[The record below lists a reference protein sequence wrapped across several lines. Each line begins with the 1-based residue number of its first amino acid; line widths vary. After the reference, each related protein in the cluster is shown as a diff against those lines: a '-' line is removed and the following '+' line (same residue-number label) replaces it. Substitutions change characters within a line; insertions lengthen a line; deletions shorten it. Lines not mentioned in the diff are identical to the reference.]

1 MTGRSIA
8 RLADDPRAV
17 TLGVVALVA
26 AGLWI
31 ALWQA
36 MSMPIESMN
45 MGGMPPDG
53 MSATRMTMDGA
64 SETAPMAG
72 MPGLPDMPGK
82 PTPPDWSA
90 GLVASTMAMW
100 LLMMAA
106 MMLPAMAPMM
116 AIYAGLAAKE
126 DRGSTLALRIALF
139 ALGYFMLWGVFAA
152 AAALGQL
159 GLRDSAW
166 LTLGGTTATPL
177 AAGVL
182 LLIAGAHQ
190 FTSVKDLCLRHCRH
204 PLAYLMVHWR
214 EGLRGAFPV
223 GARHGLYCFGCC
235 VAFMGLMFVFGAMN
249 VLWMAV
255 IALYFLAEKVLPHER
270 VWGRA
275 VGAMLLAAGAAVLV
289 REAI

>member
-1 MTGRSIA
+1 VTRRALS

-17 TLGVVALVA
+17 TLAVVALVGVA
-26 AGLWI
+26 LWL

-36 MSMPIESMN
+36 MAAMPMDAMPTASMP
-45 MGGMPPDG
+45 GMAMEAPP
-53 MSATRMTMDGA
+53 
-64 SETAPMAG
+64 
-72 MPGLPDMPGK
+72 PG
-82 PTPPDWSA
+82 WSG

-106 MMLPAMAPMM
+106 MMLPAMAPML
-116 AIYAGLAAKE
+116 AVYAGLAARE
-126 DRGSTLALRIALF
+126 DRGGILALRIALF
-139 ALGYFMLWGVFAA
+139 ALGYFLLWALFSVG
-152 AAALGQL
+152 AALGQL
-159 GLRDSAW
+159 ALRDSVW
-166 LTLGGTTATPL
+166 FTMGGTMATPV

-190 FTSVKDLCLRHCRH
+190 FTTVKDLCLRHCRH

-249 VLWMAV
+249 VLWMAA

-270 VWGRA
+270 LWGRA
-275 VGAMLLAAGAAVLV
+275 VGAMLLVAGAAMLT

>member
-1 MTGRSIA
+1 MQRRPGSGKVTGGALS
-8 RLADDPRAV
+8 RLGDDPRAV
-17 TLGVVALVA
+17 TLAVVALLA
-26 AGLWI
+26 AGLWL
-31 ALWQA
+31 ALWQGMA
-36 MSMPIESMN
+36 ALPMDGMGMAATP
-45 MGGMPPDG
+45 MGGMP
-53 MSATRMTMDGA
+53 M
-64 SETAPMAG
+64 EVAPMAS
-72 MPGLPDMPGK
+72 MPGMTRPPPPG
-82 PTPPDWSA
+82 WSA
-90 GLVASTMAMW
+90 GLVASTVAMW

-106 MMLPAMAPMM
+106 MMLPAMAPML
-116 AIYAGLAAKE
+116 AVYAGLAAKE
-126 DRGSTLALRIALF
+126 NRGGVLALRIALF
-139 ALGYFMLWGVFAA
+139 ALGYFVLWGVFAV

-159 GLRDSAW
+159 ALRDGAW
-166 LTLGGTTATPL
+166 LNTGGTVATPA

-204 PLAYLMVHWR
+204 PLAYLMMHWR

-249 VLWMAV
+249 ILWMAV

-275 VGAMLLAAGAAVLV
+275 VGAMLLVAGAAMLV